1 MLRIKKLLLILQTQT
16 QTNVK
21 HQNFQT
27 MTYTTT
33 MINRDF
39 RIKANG
45 INNQGEH
52 INILVGVSGLLEL
65 VGETLAEKFIGR
77 AYESGQDAT
86 TCKLRR
92 GLKITFYVK

>member
-1 MLRIKKLLLILQTQT
+1 
-16 QTNVK
+16 
-21 HQNFQT
+21 

-33 MINRDF
+33 SINRDF

-45 INNQGEH
+45 INADGEK
-52 INILVGVSGLLEL
+52 INMLVGVSGLLDL
-65 VGETLAEKFIGR
+65 VGEEFAEKFVAR

>member
-1 MLRIKKLLLILQTQT
+1 
-16 QTNVK
+16 
-21 HQNFQT
+21 

-33 MINRDF
+33 SINRDF

-45 INNQGEH
+45 INAEGEK

-65 VGETLAEKFIGR
+65 VGETLAEKFVNR
-77 AYESGQDAT
+77 AYESGMDVT

-92 GLKITFYVK
+92 GLKITFYSK